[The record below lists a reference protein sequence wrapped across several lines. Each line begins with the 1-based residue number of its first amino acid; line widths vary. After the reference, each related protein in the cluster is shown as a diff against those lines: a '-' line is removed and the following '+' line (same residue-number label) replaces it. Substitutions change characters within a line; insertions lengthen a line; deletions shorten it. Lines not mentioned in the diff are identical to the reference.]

1 MLLKGNGAMFSP
13 IYFRVTTYNTEDIS
27 ASLRAWHQEPE
38 GMGPESHFLRLP
50 DTKI

>member
-1 MLLKGNGAMFSP
+1 MLLKGNGAMFFP
-13 IYFRVTTYNTEDIS
+13 IYFRVITCNMEDMG